1 MLIFRDAEL
10 RSRILKVALPA
21 MAEMLLYTIIG
32 LVDIAFVG
40 RLGAAPLAA
49 VGLGAEIFFSVV
61 FFLEA
66 LGIGA
71 AILVAQSK
79 GAGNREDADRITGY
93 TYFIGLLM
101 GLLAGYL
108 GLRYSPAILGF
119 FPLEAEVS
127 AYVIGYLNITF
138 LVAPLAVMVYMS
150 GTVFRGLGRTD
161 IPMKIA
167 LLANVVN
174 IFGDYVLVFGK
185 WGFPQM
191 GVAGAALATS
201 IAHMVVFVVISYLL
215 FSGRT
220 EIRIR
225 GRLLWPVRWNYVKEI
240 FVLGLP
246 NLAEQFFYTSANLIS
261 IFLLIYLGTLAF
273 ASHEVALTVEM
284 VSYMPGFGIAV
295 AVTSLVGQAVGA
307 GNKQEML
314 RVSRGSTEMALI
326 LMGMIGLAFAL
337 FPGAI
342 ARIFTN
348 DADVIGIAATI
359 IRIAAL
365 EQLTI
370 ALNMVA
376 AGILKGT
383 GDTRTPLYISAAF
396 TWLFR
401 IPLLYLFIRVWS
413 LDIRMVWYMF
423 ITDWFLRAILYVII
437 LQRGKWKDAKRRQIG
452 TEPI

>member
-138 LVAPLAVMVYMS
+138 LIAPLAVMVYMS

-191 GVAGAALATS
+191 GVAGPGDFYCSYGGICGYQLPAVFGKNGNPHSRAA
-201 IAHMVVFVVISYLL
+201 
-215 FSGRT
+215 
-220 EIRIR
+220 
-225 GRLLWPVRWNYVKEI
+225 
-240 FVLGLP
+240 
-246 NLAEQFFYTSANLIS
+246 
-261 IFLLIYLGTLAF
+261 
-273 ASHEVALTVEM
+273 
-284 VSYMPGFGIAV
+284 AV
-295 AVTSLVGQAVGA
+295 AG
-307 GNKQEML
+307 
-314 RVSRGSTEMALI
+314 
-326 LMGMIGLAFAL
+326 
-337 FPGAI
+337 
-342 ARIFTN
+342 
-348 DADVIGIAATI
+348 
-359 IRIAAL
+359 AL
-365 EQLTI
+365 ELC
-370 ALNMVA
+370 
-376 AGILKGT
+376 
-383 GDTRTPLYISAAF
+383 
-396 TWLFR
+396 
-401 IPLLYLFIRVWS
+401 
-413 LDIRMVWYMF
+413 
-423 ITDWFLRAILYVII
+423 
-437 LQRGKWKDAKRRQIG
+437 KRNICSG
-452 TEPI
+452 PSESG

>member
-1 MLIFRDAEL
+1 M
-10 RSRILKVALPA
+10 
-21 MAEMLLYTIIG
+21 
-32 LVDIAFVG
+32 
-40 RLGAAPLAA
+40 
-49 VGLGAEIFFSVV
+49 
-61 FFLEA
+61 
-66 LGIGA
+66 
-71 AILVAQSK
+71 
-79 GAGNREDADRITGY
+79 
-93 TYFIGLLM
+93 
-101 GLLAGYL
+101 
-108 GLRYSPAILGF
+108 
-119 FPLEAEVS
+119 
-127 AYVIGYLNITF
+127 
-138 LVAPLAVMVYMS
+138 
-150 GTVFRGLGRTD
+150 
-161 IPMKIA
+161 
-167 LLANVVN
+167 
-174 IFGDYVLVFGK
+174 
-185 WGFPQM
+185 
-191 GVAGAALATS
+191 
-201 IAHMVVFVVISYLL
+201 
-215 FSGRT
+215 
-220 EIRIR
+220 
-225 GRLLWPVRWNYVKEI
+225 RWNYVKEI

-337 FPGAI
+337 FPEAI